1 MDSRKVRLCAWLLV
15 LFVGVLLGPTL
26 MAQAVAPIATEPS
39 ATTETQEWGFS
50 VVWAFLGS
58 SFLEWI
64 KRHPSLSVI
73 SERTAWGVQRGIGV
87 LLAIATALGVHV
99 AFDPQAGVL
108 TITGLL
114 LPSMWQL
121 GTESLRQ
128 FVFTEVT
135 YRVAVKNYRRGELTA

>member
-1 MDSRKVRLCAWLLV
+1 MRRRELQVIGWFLV
-15 LFVGVLLGPTL
+15 LFMVVLFGPTV
-26 MAQAVAPIATEPS
+26 MAQAVATLPTEPT
-39 ATTETQEWGFS
+39 AAKETQEWGFS

-73 SERTAWGVQRGIGV
+73 SERTAWGMQRLIGV
-87 LLAIATALGVHV
+87 LLAVATALGVHV
-99 AFDPQAGVL
+99 AFDSQAGVL
-108 TITGLL
+108 TVTGLM

-135 YRVAVKNYRRGELTA
+135 YRLAVKNYRRGDMV